1 MPEFVPRFLVVVT
14 GIVAVLALIIGIKD
28 YVQRPNYASR
38 TSSVDVPSAAHPTDT
53 PARKR
58 HASRKPNR
66 AELSQ
71 ADLSAAA
78 ASNVAANNADGLTIE
93 GDSITSGGSAYGL
106 PRIEKLHSARDEST
120 LTLVT
125 RSCAPLPNSTKPEDV
140 DAPYYQKWAREYGCN
155 AD

>member
-28 YVQRPNYASR
+28 YVQRPNYASH

-53 PARKR
+53 PARKK
-58 HASRKPNR
+58 HASGKVKR
-66 AELSQ
+66 AVLSQ

-78 ASNVAANNADGLTIE
+78 SNVAANSGDGLTIE